1 MGIQLIKSKS
11 KSKRTYE
18 NINEKHKTENI
29 IHYKLNKII
38 KMLESLHLLGK

>member
-1 MGIQLIKSKS
+1 MGIQLIRN

-18 NINEKHKTENI
+18 NINEKYKTENV

-38 KMLESLHLLGK
+38 KMLESLHQLGK

>member
-1 MGIQLIKSKS
+1 MGVQLVKN

-18 NINEKHKTENI
+18 NINEKHKTESI

-38 KMLESLHLLGK
+38 QMLDSLHQLGK